1 MQDTLDRLRAAH
13 QPVPV
18 PLELPSHED
27 LVDVEEALLLS
38 IPREMRQYLLEAS
51 DVITGSLEPVTAA
64 DPQSHTYLSDVA
76 AQAWAD
82 GVERHL
88 LPLCQV
94 PRGQGGH
101 DYYCVGPDGQ
111 VLLWQ
116 DGEMSD
122 ELWEDIWQW
131 IDEVWL
137 ND

>member
-1 MQDTLDRLRAAH
+1 MQETLDRLRAAH

-27 LVDVEEALLLS
+27 LVDVEEALLLP
-38 IPREMRQYLLEAS
+38 IPREMRHYLLEAS
-51 DVITGSLEPVTAA
+51 DVVTGSLEPVTAA

-94 PRGQGGH
+94 GA
-101 DYYCVGPDGQ
+101 DYYCVDPDGQ

-116 DGEMSD
+116 SGELSD
-122 ELWEDIWQW
+122 QLWEDIWQW

-137 ND
+137 GD